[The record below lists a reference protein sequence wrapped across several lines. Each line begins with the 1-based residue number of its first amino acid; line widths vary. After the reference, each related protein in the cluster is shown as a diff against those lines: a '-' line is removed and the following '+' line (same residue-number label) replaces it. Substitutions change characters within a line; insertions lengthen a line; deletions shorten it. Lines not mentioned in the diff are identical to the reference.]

1 MALYERSVTK
11 FPMVPFLKAHKV
23 VATPSK
29 KPTNT
34 PIIINTSFSFPKSSP
49 EFLTRKEQQTAV
61 ENVTKL
67 YRLGLEDVKAD
78 TDYDEKM
85 YRRDVDAQH
94 EQEELDR
101 QSREEQFKKDQMAE
115 QAKDRYFKL
124 GIEVAGIVLPLIF
137 YATWMKR
144 GFKFEETGTYTS
156 TTFRGLF
163 NRFRPT
169 SVIITYFSYNSVV
182 VCFCFL
188 FVYHKYHSP
197 FIRAVVIYAE
207 KNDVIFVSTRFTTA
221 APYSKLA
228 KRDWLSFSNDLMQKP
243 KVLGGEK

>member
-1 MALYERSVTK
+1 MDEQIRQALADEILSQLNNLSTLD
-11 FPMVPFLKAHKV
+11 PG
-23 VATPSK
+23 S
-29 KPTNT
+29 
-34 PIIINTSFSFPKSSP
+34 
-49 EFLTRKEQQTAV
+49 KEQQTAV

-78 TDYDEKM
+78 TDYDEKL

-101 QSREEQFKKDQMAE
+101 QAREEQFKKDQLAE
-115 QAKDRYFKL
+115 QIKDRYFKL
-124 GIEVAGIVLPLIF
+124 GIGVAEIVLPLIF

-169 SVIITYFSYNSVV
+169 
-182 VCFCFL
+182 
-188 FVYHKYHSP
+188 K
-197 FIRAVVIYAE
+197 
-207 KNDVIFVSTRFTTA
+207 K
-221 APYSKLA
+221 
-228 KRDWLSFSNDLMQKP
+228 
-243 KVLGGEK
+243 